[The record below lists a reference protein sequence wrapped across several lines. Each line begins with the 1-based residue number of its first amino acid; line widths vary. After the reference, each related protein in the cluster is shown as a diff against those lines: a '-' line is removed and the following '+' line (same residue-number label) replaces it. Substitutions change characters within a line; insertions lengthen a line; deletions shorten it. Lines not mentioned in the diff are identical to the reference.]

1 MCPAC
6 IGSAALLLL
15 SGAGSAGGVAALTFR
30 SIVRRRTPLPVS
42 SGQHVA
48 GKGLEDRVRAIA
60 GIELAEQVRLDPSL
74 PGRTVPR
81 PFAQRAVQTIDQ
93 GVDFPAV
100 AL

>member
-15 SGAGSAGGVAALTFR
+15 SGAGSAGGAAALTLR

-42 SGQHVA
+42 PGQHVA

-60 GIELAEQVRLDPSL
+60 GVELAEHGKADLSGAYRGGPYRDPSRSAL
-74 PGRTVPR
+74 WRR
-81 PFAQRAVQTIDQ
+81 SIRA
-93 GVDFPAV
+93 
-100 AL
+100 